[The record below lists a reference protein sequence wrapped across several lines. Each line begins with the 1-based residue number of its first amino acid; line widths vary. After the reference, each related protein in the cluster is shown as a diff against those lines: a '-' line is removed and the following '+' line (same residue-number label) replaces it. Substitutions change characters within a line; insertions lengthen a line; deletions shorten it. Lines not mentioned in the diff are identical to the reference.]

1 MECGV
6 YIDKVHTMETQC
18 GIFIDKA
25 HPMIKEIKVHQKI
38 FKKSENVEKIYN
50 ITKPKIYL
58 IHPSILYIF
67 FKTDSMKKTTLCYL
81 LYPDISSMMKF
92 NKLIWLNPIDKD
104 CVVQCL
110 KESLINGQ

>member
-1 MECGV
+1 MQVRICVSKMAMECGV
-6 YIDKVHTMETQC
+6 YIDKVHPMETQC

-67 FKTDSMKKTTLCYL
+67 FLTDSIKKTTLCYL
-81 LYPDISSMMKF
+81 
-92 NKLIWLNPIDKD
+92 
-104 CVVQCL
+104 
-110 KESLINGQ
+110 

>member
-1 MECGV
+1 MAMECGV
-6 YIDKVHTMETQC
+6 YIDKVHPMETQC

-67 FKTDSMKKTTLCYL
+67 FLTDSIKKNNLML
-81 LYPDISSMMKF
+81 FVISRYKF
-92 NKLIWLNPIDKD
+92 YDEI
-104 CVVQCL
+104 Q
-110 KESLINGQ
+110 